1 MSTGAERDWLHTGLL
16 QPSSILCVA
25 DRAHFSSVF
34 QGNFSH
40 QPPMHTG
47 FRVQDQRRGLQLQGR
62 SCEHRCWEAAPSA
75 QPHSTEH
82 MGWGST
88 SRGGTDGCG
97 ARVMQKNY
105 VTFGNTFSHLLA
117 TEILL
122 TDSSLFYLYSL
133 CHPC

>member
-47 FRVQDQRRGLQLQGR
+47 FRVQDQQWGLQLQGR

-97 ARVMQKNY
+97 AHSKHIHMPDHR
-105 VTFGNTFSHLLA
+105 FSPPQSQ
-117 TEILL
+117 L
-122 TDSSLFYLYSL
+122 TAACHSYLV
-133 CHPC
+133 P